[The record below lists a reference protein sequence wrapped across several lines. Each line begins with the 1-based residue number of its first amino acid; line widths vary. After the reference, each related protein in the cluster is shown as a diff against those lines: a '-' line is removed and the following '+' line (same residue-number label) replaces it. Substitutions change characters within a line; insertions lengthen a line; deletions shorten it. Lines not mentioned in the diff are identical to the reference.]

1 MGIIAQLTTNS
12 IKENKKRTIVTIIG
26 VALSCALMIAVGGMF
41 ASFQQMMKDFAIS
54 RYGDYHDMYINVPDD
69 ALHCFSDESGVKSIS
84 YGVINAD
91 INEYFDATMIE
102 KTDGYNA
109 DAEYSAVMVYYKNP
123 QQYMEIRERL
133 VANIKNETNEK
144 VTVIT
149 NSDLLRYEGIMGDT
163 TLTTVLSLAGIVIA
177 IIVFTS
183 IFVIRNSFS
192 ISASERTREFGMLR
206 SIGATSLQI
215 RSAMYFEALIIAIA
229 GIILG
234 TAVGIIAILCLV
246 QIVNALTTE
255 LFIADDMNGIRVV
268 IPFWIFVI
276 VYALTFVVVFLSCR
290 SSARRAAKISPI
302 EALRGVYDTKVKN
315 KKLKTSKLIQKYF
328 GIGGVIADKNLR
340 RSRRKYR
347 TTVIS
352 LIVSIATFV
361 GLASFLN
368 YGKRA
373 IEMEYG
379 GVSYDIQ
386 VVTANEQNVSDI
398 TALSDIDKLT
408 VARTIATDGI
418 DIFVLD
424 KDSFAEY
431 AKQAGAKV
439 DYKNTVILNGY
450 ADEQYGSRHAIKSV
464 VDYGAGDTV
473 KINVIHADNESYDP
487 DEKTEYE
494 ITISKSTDK
503 WPEVFSNYYSPM
515 FVVSEDYHDIEK
527 FEQTYQRKYYQVFI
541 NTNKSNDVE
550 ERIKNIFDKNRPDDG
565 VYYSDMVLNVAQERR
580 IMNNLM
586 LLISIFLY
594 GFIVVITLI
603 GVTNIFNTITTNV
616 MLRSKEF
623 AMLKSVG
630 MTEKEF
636 NNMIRLESVL
646 YSLKSLL
653 IGLPIGILISFIIYK
668 ALANSIDFGYVFPWR
683 AVLVAI
689 AAVVLLVSIIMNYS
703 VKQVSKQNIIE
714 TIRNDNI

>member
-12 IKENKKRTIVTIIG
+12 IKENKKRTIMTIIG

-133 VANIKNETNEK
+133 VANIKKETNEK

-149 NSDLLRYEGIMGDT
+149 NSELLRYEGIMGDT

-206 SIGATSLQI
+206 SIGATSFQI

-234 TAVGIIAILCLV
+234 TVVGIIAILCLV

-268 IPFWIFVI
+268 IPFWIFAI
-276 VYALTFVVVFLSCR
+276 VYVLTFVVVFLSCR

-340 RSRRKYR
+340 RSRKKYR

-398 TALSDIDKLT
+398 TALSGIDKLT
-408 VARTIATDGI
+408 VVRTIATDKI

-439 DYKNTVILNGY
+439 DYGNTVILNGY
-450 ADEQYGSRHAIKSV
+450 ADEQYGSKHIIKSV
-464 VDYGAGDTV
+464 VDYGASDTV

-503 WPEVFSNYYSPM
+503 WPEVFNNYYSPM
-515 FVVSEDYHDIEK
+515 FVVSEDYHGIEK
-527 FEQTYQRKYYQVFI
+527 FEQTYQRKNYQVFI

-565 VYYSDMVLNVAQERR
+565 GYYGDMVHNVAQERR

-636 NNMIRLESVL
+636 NNMIRLESAL

-668 ALANSIDFGYVFPWR
+668 ALANSIDFGYVFPWQ

>member
-133 VANIKNETNEK
+133 IGNIKNETNEK

-149 NSDLLRYEGIMGDT
+149 NSELLRYEGIMGDT

-255 LFIADDMNGIRVV
+255 LFIADGMNGIRVV

-302 EALRGVYDTKVKN
+302 E
-315 KKLKTSKLIQKYF
+315 KT
-328 GIGGVIADKNLR
+328 
-340 RSRRKYR
+340 RSSR
-347 TTVIS
+347 
-352 LIVSIATFV
+352 L
-361 GLASFLN
+361 LN
-368 YGKRA
+368 
-373 IEMEYG
+373 
-379 GVSYDIQ
+379 
-386 VVTANEQNVSDI
+386 
-398 TALSDIDKLT
+398 
-408 VARTIATDGI
+408 
-418 DIFVLD
+418 
-424 KDSFAEY
+424 
-431 AKQAGAKV
+431 
-439 DYKNTVILNGY
+439 
-450 ADEQYGSRHAIKSV
+450 
-464 VDYGAGDTV
+464 
-473 KINVIHADNESYDP
+473 
-487 DEKTEYE
+487 
-494 ITISKSTDK
+494 
-503 WPEVFSNYYSPM
+503 
-515 FVVSEDYHDIEK
+515 
-527 FEQTYQRKYYQVFI
+527 
-541 NTNKSNDVE
+541 
-550 ERIKNIFDKNRPDDG
+550 
-565 VYYSDMVLNVAQERR
+565 
-580 IMNNLM
+580 
-586 LLISIFLY
+586 
-594 GFIVVITLI
+594 
-603 GVTNIFNTITTNV
+603 
-616 MLRSKEF
+616 
-623 AMLKSVG
+623 
-630 MTEKEF
+630 
-636 NNMIRLESVL
+636 
-646 YSLKSLL
+646 
-653 IGLPIGILISFIIYK
+653 
-668 ALANSIDFGYVFPWR
+668 
-683 AVLVAI
+683 
-689 AAVVLLVSIIMNYS
+689 
-703 VKQVSKQNIIE
+703 
-714 TIRNDNI
+714 

>member
-123 QQYMEIRERL
+123 QQYMEIRERI
-133 VANIKNETNEK
+133 VGNIKNETNEK
-144 VTVIT
+144 VAVIT
-149 NSDLLRYEGIMGDT
+149 NSELLRYEGIMGDT

-255 LFIADDMNGIRVV
+255 LFIADGMNGIRVV

-302 EALRGVYDTKVKN
+302 EALRGVYDTKVEN
-315 KKLKTSKLIQKYF
+315 KKFKTSKLIQKYF

-340 RSRRKYR
+340 RSRKKYR

-361 GLASFLN
+361 GLAGFLN

-398 TALSDIDKLT
+398 TALSDIDKLA

-431 AKQAGAKV
+431 AKQTGAKV
-439 DYKNTVILNGY
+439 DYGNTVILNGY
-450 ADEQYGSRHAIKSV
+450 ADEQYGSKHTIKSV

-503 WPEVFSNYYSPM
+503 WPEVFKNYYSPM
-515 FVVSEDYHDIEK
+515 FVVSEDYHDIKK
-527 FEQTYQRKYYQVFI
+527 FEQTYQRKNYQVFI

-550 ERIKNIFDKNRPDDG
+550 EGIKNIFDKNRPDDG
-565 VYYSDMVLNVAQERR
+565 RYYSDMIHNVAQERR
-580 IMNNLM
+580 IMNNLI

-636 NNMIRLESVL
+636 NNMIRLESAL

-653 IGLPIGILISFIIYK
+653 IGLPIGVLISFIIYK
-668 ALANSIDFGYVFPWR
+668 ALANSIDFGYVFPWQ

>member
-133 VANIKNETNEK
+133 IGNIKNETNEK

-149 NSDLLRYEGIMGDT
+149 NSELLRYEGIMGDT

-255 LFIADDMNGIRVV
+255 LFIADGMNGIRVV

-340 RSRRKYR
+340 RSRKKYR

-361 GLASFLN
+361 GLAGFLN

-398 TALSDIDKLT
+398 TALSDIDKLA

-431 AKQAGAKV
+431 AKQTGAKV
-439 DYKNTVILNGY
+439 DYGNTVILNGY
-450 ADEQYGSRHAIKSV
+450 ADEQYGSKHTIKSV

-503 WPEVFSNYYSPM
+503 WPEVFKNYYSPM
-515 FVVSEDYHDIEK
+515 FVVSEDYHDIKK
-527 FEQTYQRKYYQVFI
+527 FEQTYQRKNYQVFI

-550 ERIKNIFDKNRPDDG
+550 EGIKNIFDKNRPDDG
-565 VYYSDMVLNVAQERR
+565 RYYSDMIHNVAQERR
-580 IMNNLM
+580 IMNNLI

-636 NNMIRLESVL
+636 NNMIRLESAL

-653 IGLPIGILISFIIYK
+653 IGLPIGVLISFIIYK
-668 ALANSIDFGYVFPWR
+668 ALANSIDFGYVFPWQ

>member
-133 VANIKNETNEK
+133 IGNIKNETNEK

-149 NSDLLRYEGIMGDT
+149 NSELLRYEGIMGDT

-340 RSRRKYR
+340 RSRKKYR

-408 VARTIATDGI
+408 VARTIATDKI

-439 DYKNTVILNGY
+439 DYENTVILNGY
-450 ADEQYGSRHAIKSV
+450 ADEQYGSKHTIKSV

-503 WPEVFSNYYSPM
+503 WPEVFKNYYSPM

-527 FEQTYQRKYYQVFI
+527 FEQTYQLKNYQVFI

-565 VYYSDMVLNVAQERR
+565 GYYSDMIHNVAQERR
-580 IMNNLM
+580 IMNNLI

-636 NNMIRLESVL
+636 NNMIRLESAL
-646 YSLKSLL
+646 YSMKSLL

-668 ALANSIDFGYVFPWR
+668 ALANSIDFGYVFPWQ

>member
-133 VANIKNETNEK
+133 IGNIKNETNEK

-149 NSDLLRYEGIMGDT
+149 NSELLRYEGIMGDT

-340 RSRRKYR
+340 RSRKKYR

-398 TALSDIDKLT
+398 T
-408 VARTIATDGI
+408 
-418 DIFVLD
+418 
-424 KDSFAEY
+424 Y
-431 AKQAGAKV
+431 
-439 DYKNTVILNGY
+439 
-450 ADEQYGSRHAIKSV
+450 
-464 VDYGAGDTV
+464 
-473 KINVIHADNESYDP
+473 
-487 DEKTEYE
+487 
-494 ITISKSTDK
+494 
-503 WPEVFSNYYSPM
+503 
-515 FVVSEDYHDIEK
+515 
-527 FEQTYQRKYYQVFI
+527 
-541 NTNKSNDVE
+541 
-550 ERIKNIFDKNRPDDG
+550 
-565 VYYSDMVLNVAQERR
+565 
-580 IMNNLM
+580 
-586 LLISIFLY
+586 
-594 GFIVVITLI
+594 
-603 GVTNIFNTITTNV
+603 
-616 MLRSKEF
+616 
-623 AMLKSVG
+623 
-630 MTEKEF
+630 
-636 NNMIRLESVL
+636 
-646 YSLKSLL
+646 
-653 IGLPIGILISFIIYK
+653 
-668 ALANSIDFGYVFPWR
+668 
-683 AVLVAI
+683 
-689 AAVVLLVSIIMNYS
+689 
-703 VKQVSKQNIIE
+703 
-714 TIRNDNI
+714 

>member
-109 DAEYSAVMVYYKNP
+109 DAEYSAVMVYYKKP

-144 VTVIT
+144 VKVIT
-149 NSDLLRYEGIMGDT
+149 NSELLRYEGIMGDT
-163 TLTTVLSLAGIVIA
+163 TLTTVLSLAGIVIV

-268 IPFWIFVI
+268 IPFWIFAI
-276 VYALTFVVVFLSCR
+276 VYMLTFVVVFLSCR

-398 TALSDIDKLT
+398 TTLSDIDKLT

-418 DIFVLD
+418 DIFILD

-439 DYKNTVILNGY
+439 DYENTVILNGY
-450 ADEQYGSRHAIKSV
+450 ADEQYGSKHTIKSV

-527 FEQTYQRKYYQVFI
+527 FEQTYQRKNYQVFI

-565 VYYSDMVLNVAQERR
+565 GYYSDMIHNVAQERR

-636 NNMIRLESVL
+636 NNMIRLESAL

>member
-123 QQYMEIRERL
+123 QQYMEIRERI
-133 VANIKNETNEK
+133 VGNIKNETNEK
-144 VTVIT
+144 VAVIT
-149 NSDLLRYEGIMGDT
+149 NSELLRYEGIMGDT

-255 LFIADDMNGIRVV
+255 LFIADGMNGIRVV

-290 SSARRAAKISPI
+290 SSARRAAKIPPI
-302 EALRGVYDTKVKN
+302 EALRGVYDTKVEN
-315 KKLKTSKLIQKYF
+315 KKFKTSKLIQKYF

-340 RSRRKYR
+340 RSRKKYR

-361 GLASFLN
+361 GLAGFLN

-398 TALSDIDKLT
+398 TALSDIDKLA

-431 AKQAGAKV
+431 AKQTGAKV
-439 DYKNTVILNGY
+439 DYGNTVILNGY
-450 ADEQYGSRHAIKSV
+450 ADEQYGSKHTIKSV

-503 WPEVFSNYYSPM
+503 WPEVFKNYYSPM
-515 FVVSEDYHDIEK
+515 FVVSEDYHDIKK
-527 FEQTYQRKYYQVFI
+527 FEQTYQRKNYQVFI

-550 ERIKNIFDKNRPDDG
+550 EGIKNIFDKNRPDDG
-565 VYYSDMVLNVAQERR
+565 RYYSDMIHNVAQERR
-580 IMNNLM
+580 IMNNLI

-636 NNMIRLESVL
+636 NNMIRLESAL

-653 IGLPIGILISFIIYK
+653 IGLPIGVLISFIIYK
-668 ALANSIDFGYVFPWR
+668 ALANSIDFGYVFPWQ

>member
-1 MGIIAQLTTNS
+1 MGIIVQLTTNS

-149 NSDLLRYEGIMGDT
+149 NSELLRYEGIMGDT

-234 TAVGIIAILCLV
+234 TVVGIIAILCLV

-379 GVSYDIQ
+379 DVSYDIQ
-386 VVTANEQNVSDI
+386 VVTASEQNVSDI
-398 TALSDIDKLT
+398 TTLSDIDKLT

-565 VYYSDMVLNVAQERR
+565 VYYSDMVHNVAQERR
-580 IMNNLM
+580 TMNNLM

-668 ALANSIDFGYVFPWR
+668 ALANSIDFGYVFPWQ

>member
-123 QQYMEIRERL
+123 QQYMEIRGRL
-133 VANIKNETNEK
+133 VGNIKNETNEK

-149 NSDLLRYEGIMGDT
+149 NSELLRYEGIMGDT

-234 TAVGIIAILCLV
+234 TVVGIIAILCLV

-255 LFIADDMNGIRVV
+255 LFIADDMNGICVV

-315 KKLKTSKLIQKYF
+315 KKLKTSKLIQNYF

-473 KINVIHADNESYDP
+473 RINVIHADNESYDP

-503 WPEVFSNYYSPM
+503 WPEVFNNYYSPM

-527 FEQTYQRKYYQVFI
+527 FEQTYQRKNYQVFI

-565 VYYSDMVLNVAQERR
+565 GYYSDMVHNVAQERR

-636 NNMIRLESVL
+636 NNMIRLESAL

-668 ALANSIDFGYVFPWR
+668 ALANSIDFGYVFPWQ

>member
-149 NSDLLRYEGIMGDT
+149 NSELLRYEGIMGDT

-653 IGLPIGILISFIIYK
+653 IGLPIGVLISFIIYK

>member
-123 QQYMEIRERL
+123 QQYMEIRERI
-133 VANIKNETNEK
+133 VGNIKNETNEK
-144 VTVIT
+144 VAVIT
-149 NSDLLRYEGIMGDT
+149 NSELLRYEGIMGDT

-255 LFIADDMNGIRVV
+255 LFIADGMNGIRVV

-340 RSRRKYR
+340 RSRKKYR

-361 GLASFLN
+361 GLAGFLN

-398 TALSDIDKLT
+398 TALSDIDKLA

-431 AKQAGAKV
+431 AKQTGAKV
-439 DYKNTVILNGY
+439 DYGNTVILNGY
-450 ADEQYGSRHAIKSV
+450 ADEQYGSKHTIKSV

-503 WPEVFSNYYSPM
+503 WPEVFKNYYSPM
-515 FVVSEDYHDIEK
+515 FVVSEDYHDIKK
-527 FEQTYQRKYYQVFI
+527 FEQTYQRKNYQVFI

-550 ERIKNIFDKNRPDDG
+550 EGIKNIFDKNRPDDG
-565 VYYSDMVLNVAQERR
+565 RYYSDMIHNVAQERR
-580 IMNNLM
+580 IMNNLI

-636 NNMIRLESVL
+636 NNMIRLESAL

-653 IGLPIGILISFIIYK
+653 IGLPIGVLISFIIYK
-668 ALANSIDFGYVFPWR
+668 ALANSIDFGYVFPWQ

>member
-1 MGIIAQLTTNS
+1 MGIIAQLTLNS

-144 VTVIT
+144 VKVIT
-149 NSDLLRYEGIMGDT
+149 NSELLRYEGIMGDT

-206 SIGATSLQI
+206 SIGATSFQI

-234 TAVGIIAILCLV
+234 TVVGIIAILCLV

-268 IPFWIFVI
+268 IPFWIFAI
-276 VYALTFVVVFLSCR
+276 VYVLTFVVVFLSCR

-340 RSRRKYR
+340 RSRNKYR

-408 VARTIATDGI
+408 VARTIATDKI

-431 AKQAGAKV
+431 AKQAGAKA
-439 DYKNTVILNGY
+439 DYENTVILNGY
-450 ADEQYGSRHAIKSV
+450 ADEQYGSKHAIKSV

-527 FEQTYQRKYYQVFI
+527 FEQTYQRKNYQVFI

-565 VYYSDMVLNVAQERR
+565 GYYSDMIHNVAQERR

-636 NNMIRLESVL
+636 NNMIRLESAL

-653 IGLPIGILISFIIYK
+653 IGLPIGVLISFIIYK
-668 ALANSIDFGYVFPWR
+668 ALANSIDFGYVFPWQ

>member
-1 MGIIAQLTTNS
+1 
-12 IKENKKRTIVTIIG
+12 
-26 VALSCALMIAVGGMF
+26 
-41 ASFQQMMKDFAIS
+41 
-54 RYGDYHDMYINVPDD
+54 MYINVPDD

-123 QQYMEIRERL
+123 QQYMEIRERI
-133 VANIKNETNEK
+133 VGNIKNETNEK
-144 VTVIT
+144 VAVIT
-149 NSDLLRYEGIMGDT
+149 NSELLRYEGIMGDT

-255 LFIADDMNGIRVV
+255 LFIADGMNGIRVV

-290 SSARRAAKISPI
+290 SSARRAAKIPPI
-302 EALRGVYDTKVKN
+302 EALRGVYDTKVEN
-315 KKLKTSKLIQKYF
+315 KKFKTSKLIQKYF

-340 RSRRKYR
+340 RSRKKYR

-361 GLASFLN
+361 GLAGFLN

-398 TALSDIDKLT
+398 TALSDIDKLA

-431 AKQAGAKV
+431 AKQTGAKV
-439 DYKNTVILNGY
+439 DYGNTVILNGY
-450 ADEQYGSRHAIKSV
+450 ADEQYGSKHTIKSV

-503 WPEVFSNYYSPM
+503 WPEVFKNYYSPM
-515 FVVSEDYHDIEK
+515 FVVSEDYHDIKK
-527 FEQTYQRKYYQVFI
+527 FEQTYQRKNYQVFI

-550 ERIKNIFDKNRPDDG
+550 EGIKNIFDKNRPDDG
-565 VYYSDMVLNVAQERR
+565 RYYSDMIHNVAQERR
-580 IMNNLM
+580 IMNNLI

-636 NNMIRLESVL
+636 NNMIRLESAL

-653 IGLPIGILISFIIYK
+653 IGLPIGVLISFIIYK
-668 ALANSIDFGYVFPWR
+668 ALANSIDFGYVFPWQ

>member
-133 VANIKNETNEK
+133 VANIKNETSEK

-149 NSDLLRYEGIMGDT
+149 NSELLRYEGIMGDT

-268 IPFWIFVI
+268 IPFWIFAI
-276 VYALTFVVVFLSCR
+276 VYVLTFVVVFLSCR

-503 WPEVFSNYYSPM
+503 WPEVFNNYYSPM

-586 LLISIFLY
+586 LLFSIFLY

>member
-133 VANIKNETNEK
+133 IGNIKNETNEK

-149 NSDLLRYEGIMGDT
+149 NSELLRYEGIMGDT

-255 LFIADDMNGIRVV
+255 LFIADGMNGIRVV

-340 RSRRKYR
+340 RSRKKYR

-408 VARTIATDGI
+408 VARTIATDKI

-439 DYKNTVILNGY
+439 DYENTVILNGY
-450 ADEQYGSRHAIKSV
+450 ADEQYGSKHTIKSV

-503 WPEVFSNYYSPM
+503 WPEVFKNYYSPM
-515 FVVSEDYHDIEK
+515 FVVSEDYHDIKK
-527 FEQTYQRKYYQVFI
+527 FEQTYRRKNYQVFI

-565 VYYSDMVLNVAQERR
+565 GYYNDMIHNVAQERR
-580 IMNNLM
+580 IMNNLI

-636 NNMIRLESVL
+636 NNMIRLESAL
-646 YSLKSLL
+646 YSMKSLL

-668 ALANSIDFGYVFPWR
+668 ALANSIDFGYVFPWQ

>member
-133 VANIKNETNEK
+133 VGNIKNETNEK

-149 NSDLLRYEGIMGDT
+149 NSELLRYEGIMGDT

-290 SSARRAAKISPI
+290 SSARRAARISPI

-340 RSRRKYR
+340 RSRKKYR

-386 VVTANEQNVSDI
+386 VVTASEQNVSDI
-398 TALSDIDKLT
+398 TTLSDIDKLT

-439 DYKNTVILNGY
+439 DYENTVILNGY
-450 ADEQYGSRHAIKSV
+450 ADEQYGSKHTIKSV

-473 KINVIHADNESYDP
+473 KINVIHADNENYDP

-515 FVVSEDYHDIEK
+515 FVVSEDYHGIEK
-527 FEQTYQRKYYQVFI
+527 FEQTYQRKNYQVFI

-565 VYYSDMVLNVAQERR
+565 GYYGDMVHNVAQERR

-636 NNMIRLESVL
+636 NNMIRLESAL

-668 ALANSIDFGYVFPWR
+668 ALANSIDFGYVFPWQ

>member
-1 MGIIAQLTTNS
+1 MGIIVQLTTNS

-149 NSDLLRYEGIMGDT
+149 NSELLRYEGIMGDT

-234 TAVGIIAILCLV
+234 TVVGIIAILCLV

-379 GVSYDIQ
+379 DVSYDIQ
-386 VVTANEQNVSDI
+386 VVTASEQNVSDI
-398 TALSDIDKLT
+398 TTLSDIDKLT

-565 VYYSDMVLNVAQERR
+565 GYYSDMIHNVAQERR

-636 NNMIRLESVL
+636 NNMIRLESAL

-653 IGLPIGILISFIIYK
+653 IGLPIGVLISFIIYK
-668 ALANSIDFGYVFPWR
+668 ALANSIDFGYVFPWQ

-689 AAVVLLVSIIMNYS
+689 AAVILLVSIIMNYS